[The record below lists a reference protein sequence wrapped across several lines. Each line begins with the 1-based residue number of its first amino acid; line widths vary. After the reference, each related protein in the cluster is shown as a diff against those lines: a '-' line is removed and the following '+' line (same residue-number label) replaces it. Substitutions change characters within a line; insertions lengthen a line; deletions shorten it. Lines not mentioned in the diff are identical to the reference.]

1 MAALACVSDV
11 EIRLGRTFTSDE
23 ASRVQVLLDDAS
35 ALVRR
40 YTRQDFTPAAT
51 DTIVLRE
58 SAGVVR
64 LPKRPVTAVS
74 SVVLVGLNGV
84 PDISIVGWG
93 WDGLDVVDVS
103 GWDCVMVNL
112 PEWVQDRSWLPSTY
126 RVTYTHGYDEVP
138 ADIVAVVCGMVGR
151 TMSAPSTSSGIT
163 SETIGSYS
171 YRTSEPGMGVTV
183 TLTSA
188 DKELLDDAGYRAKAG
203 TTQVRLR

>member
-1 MAALACVSDV
+1 MTALACVSDV
-11 EIRLGRTFTSDE
+11 EVRLGRAFTSDE
-23 ASRVQVLLDDAS
+23 AARVHVLLEDAS

-40 YTRQDFTPAAT
+40 YTRQDFAPAT
-51 DTIVLRE
+51 TSTVVLRE

-64 LPKRPVTAVS
+64 LPQRPVTAVT
-74 SVVLVGLNGV
+74 SVVLIGLNGT
-84 PDISIVGWG
+84 PDITTVGWG

-103 GWDCVMVNL
+103 GWDNAIVNL
-112 PEWVQDRSWLPSTY
+112 PEWVHDRSWLPATY
-126 RVTYTHGYDEVP
+126 RVTYTHGYAEVP

-151 TMSAPSTSSGIT
+151 TMSAPTTQSGIT

-183 TLTSA
+183 TLTGA
-188 DKELLDDAGYRAKAG
+188 DKALLDDAGYRAKAA

>member
-1 MAALACVSDV
+1 
-11 EIRLGRTFTSDE
+11 
-23 ASRVQVLLDDAS
+23 
-35 ALVRR
+35 
-40 YTRQDFTPAAT
+40 
-51 DTIVLRE
+51 VLRE

-74 SVVLVGLNGV
+74 SVVLIGLDGT
-84 PDISIVGWG
+84 PDITIVGWG

-103 GWDCVMVNL
+103 GWDTVMVNL
-112 PEWVQDRSWLPSTY
+112 PEWVNDRAWLPATY

-138 ADIVAVVCGMVGR
+138 PDVVAVVCGMVGR
-151 TMSAPSTSSGIT
+151 TMAAPSTSSGIT

-183 TLTSA
+183 TLTGA
-188 DKELLDDAGYRAKAG
+188 DKATLDDAGYRARAA